1 MESTV
6 TKFANFIGKS
16 TDISISNA
24 AFHSAK
30 LIVADCL
37 GAIIGGMAEPEIR
50 ALAESE
56 GANSKNLFQI
66 LSTAEKVNDETV
78 SFLFGTAGTV
88 LEMDEG
94 HQFAKGHPGM
104 HVFPALLAAARNSE
118 ISGEGFLRAF
128 IIGYDVGAR
137 IGLASNLNPNMH
149 PHGTWG
155 GLGAAASLA
164 ALHNMDTQQAN
175 EYLNIVSSL
184 TLATSRKTMLEGATV
199 RNSYTGVSNKMAHV
213 GLSLLKAGFSGESD
227 GIKSIFDGVVSSR
240 FDSKSAF
247 ELIGK
252 RFEVSRNYFKLHA
265 CCRYNHAALDAL
277 WKIIEQ
283 HSEVKNINQIEKIE
297 VQSYNLAAEL
307 KDQNPRNVL
316 ACKFSVPFAIATTLA
331 NLDSGVLSFTENMR
345 TNKNIQNLCQKVTIV
360 EDTNMTGKLPNL
372 RPADVYIQMANGST
386 FKAQVTTNRGDW
398 QDPYSEEELKQKF
411 ISLTTRLWSQK
422 KALNVYSKSMKL
434 EKIPLDDLIN
444 SIIN

>member
-1 MESTV
+1 MESV
-6 TKFANFIGKS
+6 VKEFANFIEKS
-16 TDISISNA
+16 ADIEIPNA
-24 AFHSAK
+24 TLHSAK

-37 GAIIGGMAEPEIR
+37 GAIVGGMAEPEIR
-50 ALAESE
+50 MLAESKGDNVFE
-56 GANSKNLFQI
+56 I
-66 LSTAEKVNDETV
+66 LDETKKV
-78 SFLFGTAGTV
+78 TDETISFLFGMAGTV

-104 HVFPALLAAARNSE
+104 HIFPALLAAARNRE
-118 ISGEGFLRAF
+118 FSGEEFLRAF

-137 IGLASNLNPNMH
+137 IGLASNLNTNMH

-155 GLGAAASLA
+155 GLGAAAGLA
-164 ALHNMDTQQAN
+164 VMNKMNAQEAS

-199 RNSYTGVSNKMAHV
+199 RNSYAGVSNKMAHV
-213 GLSLLKAGFSGESD
+213 GLMLLKAGFTGEQD
-227 GIKSIFDGVVSSR
+227 GIKSIFGSVVSNK
-240 FDSKSAF
+240 FDDKSAV
-247 ELIGK
+247 ELLGK

>member
-1 MESTV
+1 M
-6 TKFANFIGKS
+6 
-16 TDISISNA
+16 
-24 AFHSAK
+24 
-30 LIVADCL
+30 
-37 GAIIGGMAEPEIR
+37 
-50 ALAESE
+50 
-56 GANSKNLFQI
+56 
-66 LSTAEKVNDETV
+66 
-78 SFLFGTAGTV
+78 
-88 LEMDEG
+88 
-94 HQFAKGHPGM
+94 
-104 HVFPALLAAARNSE
+104 AAARNRE
-118 ISGEGFLRAF
+118 FSGEEFLRAF

-155 GLGAAASLA
+155 GLGAAAGLA
-164 ALHNMDTQQAN
+164 VMNKMNAQEAS

-213 GLSLLKAGFSGESD
+213 GLMLLKAGFTGEQD
-227 GIKSIFDGVVSSR
+227 GIKSIFGSVVSYK
-240 FDSKSAF
+240 FNDKIAV
-247 ELIGK
+247 ELLGK

-283 HSEVKNINQIEKIE
+283 HSEVKNINKIEKIE

>member
-1 MESTV
+1 MESV
-6 TKFANFIGKS
+6 VKEFANFIEKS
-16 TDISISNA
+16 ADIEIPNA
-24 AFHSAK
+24 TLHSAK

-37 GAIIGGMAEPEIR
+37 GAIVGGMAEPEIR
-50 ALAESE
+50 MLAESKGDNVFE
-56 GANSKNLFQI
+56 I
-66 LSTAEKVNDETV
+66 LDGTKRVADETI

-104 HVFPALLAAARNSE
+104 HIFPALLAAARNRE
-118 ISGEGFLRAF
+118 FSGEEFLRAF

-155 GLGAAASLA
+155 GLGAAAGLA
-164 ALHNMDTQQAN
+164 VMNKMNAQEAS

-213 GLSLLKAGFSGESD
+213 GLMLLKAGFTGEQD
-227 GIKSIFDGVVSSR
+227 GIKSIFGSVVSNK
-240 FDSKSAF
+240 FDDKSAV
-247 ELIGK
+247 ELLGK

-434 EKIPLDDLIN
+434 EKITLDDLIN

>member
-1 MESTV
+1 MESV
-6 TKFANFIGKS
+6 VKEFANFIEKS
-16 TDISISNA
+16 ADIEIPNA
-24 AFHSAK
+24 TLHSAK

-37 GAIIGGMAEPEIR
+37 GAIVGGMAEPEIR
-50 ALAESE
+50 MLAESKGDNVFE
-56 GANSKNLFQI
+56 I
-66 LSTAEKVNDETV
+66 LDETKRIADETI
-78 SFLFGTAGTV
+78 SFLLGTAGTV

-94 HQFAKGHPGM
+94 HQFARGHPGM
-104 HVFPALLAAARNSE
+104 HSFPALLAAARNRE
-118 ISGEGFLRAF
+118 FSGEEFLRAF

-155 GLGAAASLA
+155 GLGAAAGLA
-164 ALHNMDTQQAN
+164 VMNKMKAREAS

-213 GLSLLKAGFSGESD
+213 GLMLLKAGFTGEQD
-227 GIKSIFDGVVSSR
+227 GIKSIFGSVVSNK
-240 FDSKSAF
+240 FDDKSAV
-247 ELIGK
+247 ELLGK

-422 KALNVYSKSMKL
+422 KALNVYSKSMRL

>member
-6 TKFANFIGKS
+6 TEFASFIENS
-16 TDISISNA
+16 AEIEIPNA
-24 AFHSAK
+24 TLHAAK

-37 GAIIGGMAEPEIR
+37 GAIVGGMAEPEIR
-50 ALAESE
+50 MLAESKGDNVFE
-56 GANSKNLFQI
+56 I
-66 LSTAEKVNDETV
+66 LDETKKV
-78 SFLFGTAGTV
+78 TDETISFLFGMAGTV

-104 HVFPALLAAARNSE
+104 HIFPALLAAARNRE
-118 ISGEGFLRAF
+118 FSGEEFLRAF

-155 GLGAAASLA
+155 GLGAAAGLA
-164 ALHNMDTQQAN
+164 VMNKMNAQEAS

-199 RNSYTGVSNKMAHV
+199 RNSYAGVSNKMAHV
-213 GLSLLKAGFSGESD
+213 GLMLLKAGFTGEQD
-227 GIKSIFDGVVSSR
+227 GIKSIFGSVVSNK
-240 FDSKSAF
+240 FDDKSAV
-247 ELIGK
+247 ELLGK

-307 KDQNPRNVL
+307 KDKNPRNVL

-372 RPADVYIQMANGST
+372 RPANVYIQMENGST

-411 ISLTTRLWSQK
+411 ISLTTRLWSQE
-422 KALNVYSKSMKL
+422 KAFNVYSKSMKL

>member
-1 MESTV
+1 MESV
-6 TKFANFIGKS
+6 VKEFANFIEKS
-16 TDISISNA
+16 ADIEIPNA
-24 AFHSAK
+24 TLHSAK

-37 GAIIGGMAEPEIR
+37 GAIVGGMAEPEIR
-50 ALAESE
+50 MLAESKGDNVFE
-56 GANSKNLFQI
+56 I
-66 LSTAEKVNDETV
+66 LDETKRIADETI

-104 HVFPALLAAARNSE
+104 HIFPALLAAARNRE
-118 ISGEGFLRAF
+118 FSGEEFLRAF

-155 GLGAAASLA
+155 GLGAAAGLA
-164 ALHNMDTQQAN
+164 VMNKMNAQEAS

-213 GLSLLKAGFSGESD
+213 GLMLLKAGFTGEQD
-227 GIKSIFDGVVSSR
+227 GIKSIFGSVVSNK
-240 FDSKSAF
+240 FDDKSAV
-247 ELIGK
+247 ELLGK

-307 KDQNPRNVL
+307 KDKNPRNVL

>member
-213 GLSLLKAGFSGESD
+213 GLSLLKAGFTGESD

-252 RFEVSRNYFKLHA
+252 RFEVNRNYFKLHA

-277 WKIIEQ
+277 WKLIEN
-283 HSEVKNINQIEKIE
+283 HKELKSLELIKEIKIR
-297 VQSYNLAAEL
+297 SYNLAAEL

-316 ACKFSVPFAIATTLA
+316 ACKFSVPFAISTTLV
-331 NLDSGVLSFTENMR
+331 NLDSGVMSFTEAMR
-345 TNKNIQNLCQKVTIV
+345 TNKKIQKLCQKVVIE
-360 EDTNMTGKLPNL
+360 EDPLMTQKTPDL
-372 RPADVYIQMANGST
+372 RPAHVTISMEDGTT
-386 FKAQVTTNRGDW
+386 FEASVTTNRGDW
-398 QDPYSEEELKQKF
+398 QDPYSEKDLQEKF
-411 ISLTTRLWSQK
+411 LSLATRLWNK
-422 KALNVYSKSMKL
+422 EKALNVYSQSMSL
-434 EKIPLDDLIN
+434 EKIPLNSFIK

>member
-6 TKFANFIGKS
+6 TKFANFIEKS
-16 TDISISNA
+16 TDIEIPDSTL
-24 AFHSAK
+24 HSAK

-37 GAIIGGMAEPEIR
+37 GAIVGGMAEPEIR
-50 ALAESE
+50 NLAESKGE
-56 GANSKNLFQI
+56 NLFEI
-66 LSTAEKVNDETV
+66 LNNNKKATDETI
-78 SFLFGTAGTV
+78 SFLLGTAGTV

-104 HVFPALLAAARNSE
+104 HIFPALLAAARNKGF
-118 ISGEGFLRAF
+118 SGEEFLRAF

-137 IGLASNLNPNMH
+137 IGLASNLNPKMH

-155 GLGAAASLA
+155 GLGAAAGLA
-164 ALHNMDTQQAN
+164 VLNKMNARDAS

-199 RNSYTGVSNKMAHV
+199 RNSYTGISNKMAHV
-213 GLSLLKAGFSGESD
+213 GLMLLKAGFTGEQD
-227 GIKSIFDGVVSSR
+227 GIKSIFDGVASNK
-240 FDSKSAF
+240 FDDKSAV
-247 ELIGK
+247 ELLGK

-283 HSEVKNINQIEKIE
+283 HSEVKSINEIKKIE

-307 KDQNPRNVL
+307 SDQNPRNVL
-316 ACKFSVPFAIATTLA
+316 ACKFSIPFAISTTLV
-331 NLDSGVLSFTENMR
+331 NLDSGVLSFTEIMR

-360 EDTNMTGKLPNL
+360 EDKTMTEKTPDL
-372 RPADVYIQMANGST
+372 RPADVRVLMENGST

-422 KALNVYSKSMKL
+422 KALNVYSKSTKL

>member
-6 TKFANFIGKS
+6 TEFANFIGKS
-16 TDISISNA
+16 ADIKIPDA
-24 AFHSAK
+24 TLHSAK

-37 GAIIGGMAEPEIR
+37 GAIVGGMAEPEIR
-50 ALAESE
+50 MLAESE
-56 GANSKNLFQI
+56 GENLFEI
-66 LSTAEKVNDETV
+66 LDNNKKATDETI

-104 HVFPALLAAARNSE
+104 HIFPALLAAARNKGF
-118 ISGEGFLRAF
+118 SGEEFLRAF

-137 IGLASNLNPNMH
+137 IGLASNLNPKMH

-155 GLGAAASLA
+155 GLGAAAGLA
-164 ALHNMDTQQAN
+164 VLNKMNARDAS

-199 RNSYTGVSNKMAHV
+199 RNSYTGISNKMAHV
-213 GLSLLKAGFSGESD
+213 GLMLLKAGFTGEQD
-227 GIKSIFDGVVSSR
+227 GIKSIFDGVASNK
-240 FDSKSAF
+240 FDDKSAF
-247 ELIGK
+247 ELLGE

-283 HSEVKNINQIEKIE
+283 HSEVKSINEIKKIE

-307 KDQNPRNVL
+307 SDQNPRNVL
-316 ACKFSVPFAIATTLA
+316 ACKFSIPFAISTTLV
-331 NLDSGVLSFTENMR
+331 NLDSGVLSFTEIMR

-360 EDTNMTGKLPNL
+360 EDKTMTEKTPDL
-372 RPADVYIQMANGST
+372 RPADVRVLMENGST
-386 FKAQVTTNRGDW
+386 FKAKVTTNRGDW

-422 KALNVYSKSMKL
+422 KALNVYSKSITL

>member
-1 MESTV
+1 MESV
-6 TKFANFIGKS
+6 VKKFANFIEKS
-16 TDISISNA
+16 ADIEIPNA
-24 AFHSAK
+24 TLHSAK

-37 GAIIGGMAEPEIR
+37 GAIVGGMAEPEIR
-50 ALAESE
+50 MLAESKGDNVFE
-56 GANSKNLFQI
+56 I
-66 LSTAEKVNDETV
+66 LDGTKRVADETI

-104 HVFPALLAAARNSE
+104 HIFPALLAAARNRE
-118 ISGEGFLRAF
+118 FSGEEFLRAF

-137 IGLASNLNPNMH
+137 IGLASNLNTNMH

-155 GLGAAASLA
+155 GLGAAAGLA
-164 ALHNMDTQQAN
+164 VMNKMNAQEAS

-199 RNSYTGVSNKMAHV
+199 RNSYAGVSNKMAHV
-213 GLSLLKAGFSGESD
+213 GLMLLKAGFTGEQD
-227 GIKSIFDGVVSSR
+227 GIKSIFGSVVSNK
-240 FDSKSAF
+240 FDDRSAV
-247 ELIGK
+247 ELLGK

-307 KDQNPRNVL
+307 KDKNPRNVL

-331 NLDSGVLSFTENMR
+331 NLDSGVLSFTESMR

>member
-1 MESTV
+1 MESAV

-16 TDISISNA
+16 ADIEIPDTTL
-24 AFHSAK
+24 HSAK

-37 GAIIGGMAEPEIR
+37 GAIVGGMAEPEIR
-50 ALAESE
+50 MLAESKGE
-56 GANSKNLFQI
+56 NPFEI
-66 LSTAEKVNDETV
+66 LDSNKKATDESI

-104 HVFPALLAAARNSE
+104 HVFPALLAAARNKGC
-118 ISGEGFLRAF
+118 SGEEFLRAF

-137 IGLASNLNPNMH
+137 IGLASNLNPKMH

-155 GLGAAASLA
+155 GLGAAAGLA
-164 ALHNMDTQQAN
+164 VLNKMNARDAR

-199 RNSYTGVSNKMAHV
+199 RNSYTGISNKMAHV
-213 GLSLLKAGFSGESD
+213 GLMLLRAGFTGEQD
-227 GIKSIFDGVVSSR
+227 GIKSIFDGVASNK
-240 FDSKSAF
+240 FDDKSAI
-247 ELIGK
+247 ELLGK
-252 RFEVSRNYFKLHA
+252 RFEVNRNYFKLHA

-283 HSEVKNINQIEKIE
+283 HSEVKSTNEIKKIE

-307 KDQNPRNVL
+307 SDQNPRNVL
-316 ACKFSVPFAIATTLA
+316 ACKFSIPFAISTTLV
-331 NLDSGVLSFTENMR
+331 NLDSGVLSFTESMR
-345 TNKNIQNLCQKVTIV
+345 SNKNIQNLCQKINIV
-360 EDTNMTGKLPNL
+360 EDTTMTEKTPDL
-372 RPADVYIQMANGST
+372 RPAVVQVLMENGST

-422 KALNVYSKSMKL
+422 KALSVYSKSIKL

>member
-1 MESTV
+1 MESV
-6 TKFANFIGKS
+6 VKEFANFIEKS
-16 TDISISNA
+16 ADIEIPNA
-24 AFHSAK
+24 TLHSAK

-37 GAIIGGMAEPEIR
+37 GAIVGGMAEPEIR
-50 ALAESE
+50 MLAESKGDNVFE
-56 GANSKNLFQI
+56 I
-66 LSTAEKVNDETV
+66 LDGTKRVADETI

-104 HVFPALLAAARNSE
+104 HIFPALLAAARNRE
-118 ISGEGFLRAF
+118 LSGEEFLRAF

-155 GLGAAASLA
+155 GLGAAAGLA
-164 ALHNMDTQQAN
+164 VMNKMNAQEAS

-213 GLSLLKAGFSGESD
+213 GLMLLKAGFTGEQD
-227 GIKSIFDGVVSSR
+227 GIKSIFGSVISNK
-240 FDSKSAF
+240 FDDKSAV
-247 ELIGK
+247 ELLGK

-422 KALNVYSKSMKL
+422 KALNIYSKSMKL

>member
-213 GLSLLKAGFSGESD
+213 GLSLLKAGFTGESD

-240 FDSKSAF
+240 FDRKSAF

-252 RFEVSRNYFKLHA
+252 RFGVSRNPSSS
-265 CCRYNHAALDAL
+265 R
-277 WKIIEQ
+277 
-283 HSEVKNINQIEKIE
+283 
-297 VQSYNLAAEL
+297 
-307 KDQNPRNVL
+307 
-316 ACKFSVPFAIATTLA
+316 
-331 NLDSGVLSFTENMR
+331 
-345 TNKNIQNLCQKVTIV
+345 
-360 EDTNMTGKLPNL
+360 
-372 RPADVYIQMANGST
+372 
-386 FKAQVTTNRGDW
+386 
-398 QDPYSEEELKQKF
+398 
-411 ISLTTRLWSQK
+411 
-422 KALNVYSKSMKL
+422 
-434 EKIPLDDLIN
+434 
-444 SIIN
+444 

>member
-1 MESTV
+1 MESV
-6 TKFANFIGKS
+6 VKKFANFIEKS
-16 TDISISNA
+16 PKIEIPNA
-24 AFHSAK
+24 TLHSAK

-50 ALAESE
+50 MLAESE
-56 GANSKNLFQI
+56 GDNVFEI
-66 LSTAEKVNDETV
+66 LDEAKKVTDETI

-104 HVFPALLAAARNSE
+104 HIFPALLAAARNRE
-118 ISGEGFLRAF
+118 FSGEEFLRAF

-155 GLGAAASLA
+155 GLGAAAGMAVMNKMNAREAS
-164 ALHNMDTQQAN
+164 

-213 GLSLLKAGFSGESD
+213 GLMLLKAGFTGEQD
-227 GIKSIFDGVVSSR
+227 GIKSIFGSVVSNK
-240 FDSKSAF
+240 FDDKSAV
-247 ELIGK
+247 ELLGK

-283 HSEVKNINQIEKIE
+283 HSEVKDINQIEKIE

>member
-6 TKFANFIGKS
+6 TEFASFIENS
-16 TDISISNA
+16 AEIEIPDATLHD
-24 AFHSAK
+24 AK

-37 GAIIGGMAEPEIR
+37 GAIVGGMAEPEIR
-50 ALAESE
+50 MLAESE
-56 GANSKNLFQI
+56 SENLFEI
-66 LSTAEKVNDETV
+66 LDNNKKGTDETI

-104 HVFPALLAAARNSE
+104 HIFPALLAAARNRK
-118 ISGEGFLRAF
+118 ISGEEFLRAF

-137 IGLASNLNPNMH
+137 IGLASNLNPKMH

-155 GLGAAASLA
+155 GLGAAAGLA
-164 ALHNMDTQQAN
+164 VLNKMNARDAS

-199 RNSYTGVSNKMAHV
+199 RNSYAGISNKMAHV
-213 GLSLLKAGFSGESD
+213 GLILLKAGFTGEQD
-227 GIKSIFDGVVSSR
+227 GIKSIFDGVASNK
-240 FDSKSAF
+240 FDDKSAV
-247 ELIGK
+247 ELLGK

-283 HSEVKNINQIEKIE
+283 HSEVKNINQIKKIE

-307 KDQNPRNVL
+307 SDQNPRNVL
-316 ACKFSVPFAIATTLA
+316 ACKFSIPFAVSTTLV
-331 NLDSGVLSFTENMR
+331 NLDSGVLSFTEIMR
-345 TNKNIQNLCQKVTIV
+345 TNKDIQKLCRKVTIV
-360 EDTNMTGKLPNL
+360 EDATMTEKTPDL
-372 RPADVYIQMANGST
+372 RPADVRVLMENGST
-386 FKAQVTTNRGDW
+386 FQAQVTTNRGDW

-411 ISLTTRLWSQK
+411 ISLTTRLWTQK
-422 KALNVYSKSMKL
+422 KALDVYSKSIKL

>member
-1 MESTV
+1 MESV
-6 TKFANFIGKS
+6 VKEFANFIEKS
-16 TDISISNA
+16 ADIEIPNA
-24 AFHSAK
+24 TLHSAK

-37 GAIIGGMAEPEIR
+37 GAIVGGMAEPEIR
-50 ALAESE
+50 MLAESKGDNVFE
-56 GANSKNLFQI
+56 I
-66 LSTAEKVNDETV
+66 LDGTKRVADETI

-104 HVFPALLAAARNSE
+104 HIFPALLAAARNRE
-118 ISGEGFLRAF
+118 FSGEEFLRAF

-155 GLGAAASLA
+155 GLGAAAGLA
-164 ALHNMDTQQAN
+164 VMNKMNAQEAS

-213 GLSLLKAGFSGESD
+213 GLMLLKAGFTGEQD
-227 GIKSIFDGVVSSR
+227 GIKSIFGSVVSNK
-240 FDSKSAF
+240 FDDKSAV
-247 ELIGK
+247 ELLGK

-307 KDQNPRNVL
+307 KDKNPRNVL

>member
-1 MESTV
+1 MESV
-6 TKFANFIGKS
+6 VKEFANFIEKS
-16 TDISISNA
+16 ADIKIPNA
-24 AFHSAK
+24 TLHSAK

-37 GAIIGGMAEPEIR
+37 GAIVGGMAEPEIR
-50 ALAESE
+50 MLAESKGDNVFE
-56 GANSKNLFQI
+56 I
-66 LSTAEKVNDETV
+66 LDGTKRVADETI

-104 HVFPALLAAARNSE
+104 HIFPALLAAARNRE
-118 ISGEGFLRAF
+118 FSGEEFLRAF

-155 GLGAAASLA
+155 GLGAAAGLA
-164 ALHNMDTQQAN
+164 VMNKMNAQEAS

-213 GLSLLKAGFSGESD
+213 GLMLLKAGFTGEQD
-227 GIKSIFDGVVSSR
+227 GIKSIFGSVVSNK
-240 FDSKSAF
+240 FDDKRAV
-247 ELIGK
+247 ELLGK

-307 KDQNPRNVL
+307 KDKNPRNVL

-345 TNKNIQNLCQKVTIV
+345 TNKNIQKLCQKVTIV

>member
-1 MESTV
+1 MESV
-6 TKFANFIGKS
+6 VKEFANFIEKS
-16 TDISISNA
+16 ADIEIPNA
-24 AFHSAK
+24 TLHSAK

-37 GAIIGGMAEPEIR
+37 GAIVGGMAEPEIR
-50 ALAESE
+50 MLAESKGDNVFE
-56 GANSKNLFQI
+56 I
-66 LSTAEKVNDETV
+66 LDGTKRVADETI

-104 HVFPALLAAARNSE
+104 HIFPALLAAARNRE
-118 ISGEGFLRAF
+118 FSGEEFLRAF

-155 GLGAAASLA
+155 GLGAAAGLA
-164 ALHNMDTQQAN
+164 VMNKMNAREAS

-199 RNSYTGVSNKMAHV
+199 RNSYAGVSNKMAHV
-213 GLSLLKAGFSGESD
+213 GLMLLKAGFTGEQD
-227 GIKSIFDGVVSSR
+227 GIKSIFGSVVSNK
-240 FDSKSAF
+240 FDDKSAV
-247 ELIGK
+247 ELLGK

-307 KDQNPRNVL
+307 KDKNPRNVL

-422 KALNVYSKSMKL
+422 KALNVYSKSIKL

>member
-1 MESTV
+1 MESV
-6 TKFANFIGKS
+6 VKEFANFIEKS
-16 TDISISNA
+16 ADIEIPNA
-24 AFHSAK
+24 TLHSAK

-37 GAIIGGMAEPEIR
+37 GAIVGGMAEPEIR
-50 ALAESE
+50 MLAESKGDNVFE
-56 GANSKNLFQI
+56 I
-66 LSTAEKVNDETV
+66 LDGTKRVADETI

-104 HVFPALLAAARNSE
+104 HIFPALLAAARNRE
-118 ISGEGFLRAF
+118 FSGEEFLRAF

-155 GLGAAASLA
+155 GLGAAAGLA
-164 ALHNMDTQQAN
+164 VMNKMNAQEAS

-199 RNSYTGVSNKMAHV
+199 RNSYAGVSNKMAHV
-213 GLSLLKAGFSGESD
+213 GLMLLKAGFTGEQD
-227 GIKSIFDGVVSSR
+227 GIKSIFGSVVSNK
-240 FDSKSAF
+240 FNDKSAV
-247 ELIGK
+247 ELLGK

>member
-1 MESTV
+1 MESV
-6 TKFANFIGKS
+6 VKEFANFIEKS
-16 TDISISNA
+16 ADIEIPNA
-24 AFHSAK
+24 TLHSAK

-37 GAIIGGMAEPEIR
+37 GAIVGGMAEPEIR
-50 ALAESE
+50 MLAESKGDNVFE
-56 GANSKNLFQI
+56 I
-66 LSTAEKVNDETV
+66 LDGTKRVADETI

-104 HVFPALLAAARNSE
+104 HIFPALLAAARNRE
-118 ISGEGFLRAF
+118 FSGEEFLRAF

-137 IGLASNLNPNMH
+137 IGLASNLNTNMH

-155 GLGAAASLA
+155 GLGAAAGLA
-164 ALHNMDTQQAN
+164 VMNKMNAQEAS

-199 RNSYTGVSNKMAHV
+199 RNSYAGVSNKMAHV
-213 GLSLLKAGFSGESD
+213 GLMLLKAGFTGEQD
-227 GIKSIFDGVVSSR
+227 GIKSIFGSVVSNK
-240 FDSKSAF
+240 FDDKRAV
-247 ELIGK
+247 ELLGK

-307 KDQNPRNVL
+307 KDKNPRNVL

>member
-1 MESTV
+1 MESV
-6 TKFANFIGKS
+6 VKEFANFIEKS
-16 TDISISNA
+16 ADIKIPNA
-24 AFHSAK
+24 TLHSAK

-37 GAIIGGMAEPEIR
+37 GAIVGGMAEPEIR
-50 ALAESE
+50 MLAESKGDNVFE
-56 GANSKNLFQI
+56 I
-66 LSTAEKVNDETV
+66 LDGTKRVADETI

-104 HVFPALLAAARNSE
+104 HIFPALLAAARNRE
-118 ISGEGFLRAF
+118 FSGEEFLRAF

-155 GLGAAASLA
+155 GLGAAAGLA
-164 ALHNMDTQQAN
+164 VMNKMNAQEAS

-213 GLSLLKAGFSGESD
+213 GLMLLKAGFTGEQD
-227 GIKSIFDGVVSSR
+227 GIKSIFGSVVSNK
-240 FDSKSAF
+240 FDDKSAV
-247 ELIGK
+247 ELLGK

-307 KDQNPRNVL
+307 KDKNPRNVL

-411 ISLTTRLWSQK
+411 ISLTTRLWSQE
-422 KALNVYSKSMKL
+422 KAFNVYSKSMKL

>member
-1 MESTV
+1 MESV
-6 TKFANFIGKS
+6 VKKFANFIEKS
-16 TDISISNA
+16 ADIEIPNA
-24 AFHSAK
+24 TLHSAK

-37 GAIIGGMAEPEIR
+37 GAIVGGMAEPEIR
-50 ALAESE
+50 MLAESKGDNVFE
-56 GANSKNLFQI
+56 I
-66 LSTAEKVNDETV
+66 LDGTKRVADETI

-104 HVFPALLAAARNSE
+104 HIFPALLAAARNRE
-118 ISGEGFLRAF
+118 FSGEEFLRAF

-137 IGLASNLNPNMH
+137 IGLASNLNTNMH

-155 GLGAAASLA
+155 GLGAAAGLA
-164 ALHNMDTQQAN
+164 VMNKMNAQEAS

-199 RNSYTGVSNKMAHV
+199 RNSYAGVSNKMAHV
-213 GLSLLKAGFSGESD
+213 GLMLLKAGFTGEQD
-227 GIKSIFDGVVSSR
+227 GIKSIFGSVVSNK
-240 FDSKSAF
+240 FDDKSAV
-247 ELIGK
+247 ELLGK

-331 NLDSGVLSFTENMR
+331 NLDSGVLSFTEHMR

>member
-6 TKFANFIGKS
+6 TKFAHFIEKS

-24 AFHSAK
+24 ALHSAK

-56 GANSKNLFQI
+56 GANSKNLFKI
-66 LSTAEKVNDETV
+66 LSDAEKVNDETV

-213 GLSLLKAGFSGESD
+213 GLSLLKAGFTGESD
-227 GIKSIFDGVVSSR
+227 GIESIFGGVVSSR

-247 ELIGK
+247 DLIGK
-252 RFEVSRNYFKLHA
+252 RFEVNRNYFKLHA

-277 WKIIEQ
+277 WKLIEN
-283 HSEVKNINQIEKIE
+283 HKELKSLELIKEIKIR
-297 VQSYNLAAEL
+297 SYNLAAEL

-316 ACKFSVPFAIATTLA
+316 ACKFSVPFAISTTLV
-331 NLDSGVLSFTENMR
+331 NLDSGVMSFTEAMR
-345 TNKNIQNLCQKVTIV
+345 TNKKIQKLCQKVVIE
-360 EDTNMTGKLPNL
+360 EDPLMTQKTPDL
-372 RPADVYIQMANGST
+372 RPAHVTISMEDGTT
-386 FKAQVTTNRGDW
+386 FEASVTTNRGDW
-398 QDPYSEEELKQKF
+398 QDPYSEKDLQEKF
-411 ISLTTRLWSQK
+411 LSLATRLWNK
-422 KALNVYSKSMKL
+422 EKALNVHSQSMNL
-434 EKIPLDDLIN
+434 EKIPLNTFIK

>member
-56 GANSKNLFQI
+56 DANSKNLFQI

-213 GLSLLKAGFSGESD
+213 GLMLLKAGFTGEQD
-227 GIKSIFDGVVSSR
+227 GIKSIFSSVVSNK
-240 FDSKSAF
+240 FDDKSAV
-247 ELIGK
+247 ELLGK

-265 CCRYNHAALDAL
+265 CCRYNHADLDAL

-331 NLDSGVLSFTENMR
+331 NLDSGVLSFTESMR

-360 EDTNMTGKLPNL
+360 EDKNMTGKLPNL

>member
-1 MESTV
+1 MESV
-6 TKFANFIGKS
+6 VKEFANFIEKS
-16 TDISISNA
+16 ADIEIPNA
-24 AFHSAK
+24 TLHSAK

-37 GAIIGGMAEPEIR
+37 GAIVGGMAEPEIR
-50 ALAESE
+50 MLAESKGDNVFE
-56 GANSKNLFQI
+56 I
-66 LSTAEKVNDETV
+66 LDGTKRVADETI

-104 HVFPALLAAARNSE
+104 HIFPALLAAARNRE
-118 ISGEGFLRAF
+118 FSGEEFLRAF

-155 GLGAAASLA
+155 GLGAAAGLA
-164 ALHNMDTQQAN
+164 VMNKMNAQEAS

-213 GLSLLKAGFSGESD
+213 GLMLLKAGFTGEQD
-227 GIKSIFDGVVSSR
+227 GIKSIFGSVVSNK
-240 FDSKSAF
+240 FDDKSAV
-247 ELIGK
+247 ELLGK

-360 EDTNMTGKLPNL
+360 EDINMTGKLPNL

>member
-6 TKFANFIGKS
+6 TKFANFIEQS

-50 ALAESE
+50 ALVESE

-66 LSTAEKVNDETV
+66 LSDAEKVNDETV

-104 HVFPALLAAARNSE
+104 HIFPALLAAARNRE
-118 ISGEGFLRAF
+118 FSGEEFLRAF
-128 IIGYDVGAR
+128 IFGYDVGAR

-155 GLGAAASLA
+155 GLGAAAGLA
-164 ALHNMDTQQAN
+164 VMNKMNAQEAS

-213 GLSLLKAGFSGESD
+213 GLMLLKAGFTGEQD
-227 GIKSIFDGVVSSR
+227 GIKSIFGSVVSNK
-240 FDSKSAF
+240 FDDKSAV
-247 ELIGK
+247 ELLGK

-372 RPADVYIQMANGST
+372 RPANVYIQMANGST

>member
-1 MESTV
+1 MESV
-6 TKFANFIGKS
+6 VKEFANFIEKS
-16 TDISISNA
+16 ADIEIPNA
-24 AFHSAK
+24 TLHSAK

-37 GAIIGGMAEPEIR
+37 GAIVGGMAEPEIR
-50 ALAESE
+50 MLAESKGDNVFE
-56 GANSKNLFQI
+56 I
-66 LSTAEKVNDETV
+66 LDGTKRVADETI

-104 HVFPALLAAARNSE
+104 HIFPALLAAARNRE
-118 ISGEGFLRAF
+118 FSGEEFLRAF

-137 IGLASNLNPNMH
+137 IGLASNLNTNMH

-155 GLGAAASLA
+155 GLGAAAGLA
-164 ALHNMDTQQAN
+164 VMNKMNAQEAS

-199 RNSYTGVSNKMAHV
+199 RNSYAGVSNKMAHV
-213 GLSLLKAGFSGESD
+213 GLMLLKAGFTGEQD
-227 GIKSIFDGVVSSR
+227 GIKSIFGSVVSNK
-240 FDSKSAF
+240 FDDKRAV
-247 ELIGK
+247 ELLGK

>member
-1 MESTV
+1 MESV
-6 TKFANFIGKS
+6 VKEFANFIEKS
-16 TDISISNA
+16 ADIEIPNA
-24 AFHSAK
+24 TLHSAK

-37 GAIIGGMAEPEIR
+37 GAIVGGMAEPEIR
-50 ALAESE
+50 MLAESKGDNVFE
-56 GANSKNLFQI
+56 I
-66 LSTAEKVNDETV
+66 LDGTKRVADETI

-104 HVFPALLAAARNSE
+104 HIFPALLAAARNRE
-118 ISGEGFLRAF
+118 FSGEEFLRAF

-137 IGLASNLNPNMH
+137 IGLASNLNTNMH

-155 GLGAAASLA
+155 GLGAAAGLA
-164 ALHNMDTQQAN
+164 VMNKMNAQEAS

-213 GLSLLKAGFSGESD
+213 GLMLLKAGFTGEQD
-227 GIKSIFDGVVSSR
+227 GIKSIFGSVVSNK
-240 FDSKSAF
+240 FDDKSAV
-247 ELIGK
+247 ELLGK

-372 RPADVYIQMANGST
+372 RPANVYIQMANGST

>member
-1 MESTV
+1 MESV
-6 TKFANFIGKS
+6 VKKFANFIEKS
-16 TDISISNA
+16 ADIEIPNA
-24 AFHSAK
+24 TLHSAK

-37 GAIIGGMAEPEIR
+37 GAIVGGMAEPEIR
-50 ALAESE
+50 MLAESKGDNVFE
-56 GANSKNLFQI
+56 I
-66 LSTAEKVNDETV
+66 LDGTKRVADETI

-104 HVFPALLAAARNSE
+104 HIFPALLAAARNRE
-118 ISGEGFLRAF
+118 FSGEEFLRAF

-137 IGLASNLNPNMH
+137 IGLASNLNTNMH

-155 GLGAAASLA
+155 GLGAAAGLA
-164 ALHNMDTQQAN
+164 VMNKMNAQEAS

-199 RNSYTGVSNKMAHV
+199 RNSYAGVSNKMAHV
-213 GLSLLKAGFSGESD
+213 GLMLLKAGFTGEQD
-227 GIKSIFDGVVSSR
+227 GIKSIFGSVVSNK
-240 FDSKSAF
+240 FDDKSAV
-247 ELIGK
+247 ELLGK

>member
-1 MESTV
+1 MESV
-6 TKFANFIGKS
+6 VKEFANFIEKS
-16 TDISISNA
+16 ADIEIPNA
-24 AFHSAK
+24 TLHSAK

-37 GAIIGGMAEPEIR
+37 GAIVGGMAEPEIR
-50 ALAESE
+50 MLAESKGDNVFE
-56 GANSKNLFQI
+56 I
-66 LSTAEKVNDETV
+66 LDGTKRVADETI

-104 HVFPALLAAARNSE
+104 HIFPALLAAARNRE
-118 ISGEGFLRAF
+118 FSGEEFLRAF

-137 IGLASNLNPNMH
+137 IGLASNLNTNMH

-155 GLGAAASLA
+155 GLGAAAGLA
-164 ALHNMDTQQAN
+164 VMNKMNAQEAS

-199 RNSYTGVSNKMAHV
+199 RNSYAGVSNKMAHV
-213 GLSLLKAGFSGESD
+213 GLMLLKAGFTGEQD
-227 GIKSIFDGVVSSR
+227 GIKSIFGSVVSNK
-240 FDSKSAF
+240 FDDKRAV
-247 ELIGK
+247 ELLGK

-307 KDQNPRNVL
+307 KDKNPRNVL

-331 NLDSGVLSFTENMR
+331 NLDSGVLSFTESMR

>member
-164 ALHNMDTQQAN
+164 ALHKMDTQQAN

-213 GLSLLKAGFSGESD
+213 GLMLLKAGFTGEQD
-227 GIKSIFDGVVSSR
+227 GIKSIFGSVVSNK
-240 FDSKSAF
+240 FNDKIAV
-247 ELIGK
+247 ELLGK

>member
-1 MESTV
+1 MESV
-6 TKFANFIGKS
+6 VKEFANFIEKS
-16 TDISISNA
+16 ADIEIPNA
-24 AFHSAK
+24 TLHSAK

-37 GAIIGGMAEPEIR
+37 GAIVGGMAEPEIR
-50 ALAESE
+50 MLAESKGDNVFE
-56 GANSKNLFQI
+56 I
-66 LSTAEKVNDETV
+66 LDGTKRVADETI

-104 HVFPALLAAARNSE
+104 HIFPALLAAARNRE
-118 ISGEGFLRAF
+118 FSGEEFLRAF

-155 GLGAAASLA
+155 GLGAAAGLA
-164 ALHNMDTQQAN
+164 VMNKMNAQEAS

-199 RNSYTGVSNKMAHV
+199 RNSYAGVSNKMAHV
-213 GLSLLKAGFSGESD
+213 GLMLLKAGFTGEQD
-227 GIKSIFDGVVSSR
+227 GIKSIFGSVVSNK
-240 FDSKSAF
+240 FDDKSAV
-247 ELIGK
+247 ELLGK

-411 ISLTTRLWSQK
+411 ISLTTRLWSQE
-422 KALNVYSKSMKL
+422 KAFNVYSKSMKL

>member
-1 MESTV
+1 MESV
-6 TKFANFIGKS
+6 VKEFANFIEKS
-16 TDISISNA
+16 ADIEIPNA
-24 AFHSAK
+24 TLHSAK

-37 GAIIGGMAEPEIR
+37 GAIVGGMAEPEIR
-50 ALAESE
+50 MLAESKGDNVFE
-56 GANSKNLFQI
+56 I
-66 LSTAEKVNDETV
+66 LDGTKRVADETI

-104 HVFPALLAAARNSE
+104 HIFPALLAAARNRE
-118 ISGEGFLRAF
+118 FSGEEFLRAF

-137 IGLASNLNPNMH
+137 IGLASNLNTNMH

-155 GLGAAASLA
+155 GLGAAAGLA
-164 ALHNMDTQQAN
+164 VMNKMNAQEAS

-199 RNSYTGVSNKMAHV
+199 RNSYAGVSNKMAHV
-213 GLSLLKAGFSGESD
+213 GLMLLKAGFTGEQD
-227 GIKSIFDGVVSSR
+227 GIKSIFGSVVSNK
-240 FDSKSAF
+240 FDDKSAV
-247 ELIGK
+247 ELLGK

-307 KDQNPRNVL
+307 KDKNPRNVL

-331 NLDSGVLSFTENMR
+331 NLDSGVLSFTEHMR

-411 ISLTTRLWSQK
+411 ISLTTRLWSQE
-422 KALNVYSKSMKL
+422 KAFNVYSKSMKL

>member
-1 MESTV
+1 MESV
-6 TKFANFIGKS
+6 VKKFANFIEKS
-16 TDISISNA
+16 ADIEIPNA
-24 AFHSAK
+24 TLHSAK

-37 GAIIGGMAEPEIR
+37 GAIVGGMAEPEIR
-50 ALAESE
+50 MLAESKGDNVFE
-56 GANSKNLFQI
+56 I
-66 LSTAEKVNDETV
+66 LDGTKRVADETI

-104 HVFPALLAAARNSE
+104 HIFPALLAAARNRE
-118 ISGEGFLRAF
+118 FSGEEFLRAF

-137 IGLASNLNPNMH
+137 IGLASNLNTNMH

-155 GLGAAASLA
+155 GLGAAAGLA
-164 ALHNMDTQQAN
+164 VMNKMNAQEAS

-199 RNSYTGVSNKMAHV
+199 RNSYAGVSNKMAHV
-213 GLSLLKAGFSGESD
+213 GLMLLKAGFTGEQD
-227 GIKSIFDGVVSSR
+227 GIKSIFGSVVSNK
-240 FDSKSAF
+240 FDDKSAV
-247 ELIGK
+247 ELLGK

-307 KDQNPRNVL
+307 KDKNPRNVL

-331 NLDSGVLSFTENMR
+331 NLDSGVLSFTEHMR

>member
-1 MESTV
+1 MESV
-6 TKFANFIGKS
+6 VKEFANFIEKS
-16 TDISISNA
+16 ADIEIPNA
-24 AFHSAK
+24 TLHSAK

-37 GAIIGGMAEPEIR
+37 GAIVGGMAEPEIR
-50 ALAESE
+50 MLAESKGDNVFE
-56 GANSKNLFQI
+56 I
-66 LSTAEKVNDETV
+66 LDGTKRVADETI

-104 HVFPALLAAARNSE
+104 HIFPALLAAARNRE
-118 ISGEGFLRAF
+118 FSGEEFLRAF

-155 GLGAAASLA
+155 GLGAAAGLA
-164 ALHNMDTQQAN
+164 VMNKMNAQEAS

-199 RNSYTGVSNKMAHV
+199 RNSYTGVSNKMAHL
-213 GLSLLKAGFSGESD
+213 GLMLLKAGFTGEQD
-227 GIKSIFDGVVSSR
+227 GIKSIFGSVVSNK
-240 FDSKSAF
+240 FDDKSAV
-247 ELIGK
+247 ELLGK

-316 ACKFSVPFAIATTLA
+316 ACKFSVPFSIATTLA

>member
-1 MESTV
+1 MESV
-6 TKFANFIGKS
+6 VKEFANFIEKS
-16 TDISISNA
+16 ADIEIPNA
-24 AFHSAK
+24 TLHSAK

-37 GAIIGGMAEPEIR
+37 GAIVGGMAEPEIR
-50 ALAESE
+50 MLAESKGDNVFE
-56 GANSKNLFQI
+56 I
-66 LSTAEKVNDETV
+66 LDGTKRVADETI

-104 HVFPALLAAARNSE
+104 HIFPALLAAARNRE
-118 ISGEGFLRAF
+118 FSGEEFLRAF

-137 IGLASNLNPNMH
+137 IGLASNLNTNMH

-155 GLGAAASLA
+155 GLGAAAGLA
-164 ALHNMDTQQAN
+164 VMNKMNAQEAS

-213 GLSLLKAGFSGESD
+213 GLMLLKAGFTGEQD
-227 GIKSIFDGVVSSR
+227 GIKSIFGSVVSNK
-240 FDSKSAF
+240 FDDKRAV
-247 ELIGK
+247 ELLGK

-307 KDQNPRNVL
+307 KDKNPRNVL

-331 NLDSGVLSFTENMR
+331 NLDSGVLSFTEHMR

-411 ISLTTRLWSQK
+411 ISLTTRLWSQE
-422 KALNVYSKSMKL
+422 KAFNVYSKSMKL